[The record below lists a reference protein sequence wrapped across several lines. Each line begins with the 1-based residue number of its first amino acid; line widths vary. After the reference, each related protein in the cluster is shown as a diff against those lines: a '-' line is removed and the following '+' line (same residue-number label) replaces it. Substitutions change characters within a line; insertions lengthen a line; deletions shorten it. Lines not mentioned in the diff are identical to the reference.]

1 MNLTEKIQEEE
12 WNEFNGYRFI
22 IILLV
27 FFIPVERRR
36 TLKKQV
42 FEKTNF
48 DIKVFLD
55 NGQVRKIIFSTS
67 LSNNDKLIDLIKNL
81 TNKVI

>member
-1 MNLTEKIQEEE
+1 M
-12 WNEFNGYRFI
+12 
-22 IILLV
+22 
-27 FFIPVERRR
+27 
-36 TLKKQV
+36 KKQV
-42 FEKTNF
+42 FEKTDF